1 MANVHW
7 LFHIAI
13 CHFHMILPVSSHLLD
28 VHILLWNSEMSTNSV
43 VRINKFYSLSSFPLK
58 TNTPGCCLFSDVM
71 LLQIF
76 CGGKMLLEGELA
88 RALLV
93 ILN

>member
-1 MANVHW
+1 MAVPYSN
-7 LFHIAI
+7 
-13 CHFHMILPVSSHLLD
+13 LPFPHDSSSVKSLARCTY
-28 VHILLWNSEMSTNSV
+28 ISMEFRNATNSV
-43 VRINKFYSLSSFPLK
+43 VRINTFYSLSSFPLK

-76 CGGKMLLEGELA
+76 CGGKMLLEGELD